1 MRTMITIVGT
11 AHVSRESVE
20 EVRQKILELRPD
32 IVAVELCPTRYRGLM
47 EERDVPLL
55 DLLKE
60 KNSLVLI
67 ANVLLSYLQR
77 RMGAEMGVKPGKE
90 MLIAIETAQGL
101 GIPFTLIDRDVEVT
115 LRRAVARMGLME
127 KLRTVKEFL
136 WGLSMTGEDVSKEV
150 EGLKGEGKVAEVL
163 EGFREVSPNLYE
175 VLVRERDAYMAQKIL
190 GLQKDYGNILV
201 VVGAGHKRGIEEHL
215 AHPGTLPE
223 VQELSR
229 VPRKRFGLG
238 ALLKYGIP
246 ALFLLTFALAFYRG
260 VSLGAPLQ
268 KWVLYHSIPTFLAV
282 LLVGGSLISALV
294 GMVAAPITAIHPLL
308 AAGWF
313 AGVAEMKVR
322 RVTVGDVST
331 AFKATS
337 LRELYGNKAFKVL
350 LVTAFANIGS
360 SLGTFYSFPKILLP
374 LLKGAFGG
382 LV

>member
-1 MRTMITIVGT
+1 MITIIGT
-11 AHVSRESVE
+11 AHISKESVE

-32 IVAVELCPTRYRGLM
+32 IVAVELCPTRYRGLR
-47 EERDVPLL
+47 EEQRDMPLL
-55 DLLKE
+55 DLIKE

-67 ANVLLSYLQR
+67 ANLLLSYLQR
-77 RMGAEMGVKPGKE
+77 RMGEETGVKPGKE
-90 MLIAIETAQGL
+90 MLTAIETAQGL
-101 GIPFTLIDRDVEVT
+101 GIPFALIDRDVEVT
-115 LRRAVARMGLME
+115 LRRASARMGLVE
-127 KLRTVKEFL
+127 KLRVVKEFL
-136 WGLSMTGEDVSKEV
+136 LGLSMSGEDVSREV

-163 EGFREVSPNLYE
+163 EGFRKVSPNIYE
-175 VLVRERDAYMAQKIL
+175 VLVKERDAYMTQRIL

-201 VVGAGHKRGIEEHL
+201 VVGAGHKQGIEEHL
-215 AHPGTLPE
+215 ARPEGLPE
-223 VQELSR
+223 VQELSQ

-238 ALLKYGIP
+238 TLLKYGIP
-246 ALFLLTFALAFYRG
+246 ALFLLTFVLAFYRG
-260 VSLGAPLQ
+260 ISLGAPLQ
-268 KWVLYHSIPTFLAV
+268 QWVLYHSVPTFLAV
-282 LLVGGSLISALV
+282 LLVGGSLLSALV
-294 GMVAAPITAIHPLL
+294 GMVVAPVTAIHPLL

-331 AFKATS
+331 AFKAAS
-337 LRELYGNKAFKVL
+337 LRELYGNKAFRVL